1 MPKAQQNARICAFLI
16 KEPTETQRAC
26 YCRKPNKEEFILLF
40 FFFAVVVSDYLRP
53 GPKLIQKVFDKF

>member
-1 MPKAQQNARICAFLI
+1 VHAIVGN
-16 KEPTETQRAC
+16 PT
-26 YCRKPNKEEFILLF
+26 KKNLFSF